1 MEGLAEI
8 LDGTAYDDEYDSEEL
23 DEYDAH
29 SMDRGDI
36 DEPYFLPP
44 STQLYATFACMIL
57 SRRLNFFDPVVV
69 RVVR

>member
-1 MEGLAEI
+1 MTGLGDI
-8 LDGTAYDDEYDSEEL
+8 LDGTAYDDEYESEEL
-23 DEYDAH
+23 DEYDTQN
-29 SMDRGDI
+29 MDRVDI

-57 SRRLNFFDPVVV
+57 SRRLNFFDPIVV